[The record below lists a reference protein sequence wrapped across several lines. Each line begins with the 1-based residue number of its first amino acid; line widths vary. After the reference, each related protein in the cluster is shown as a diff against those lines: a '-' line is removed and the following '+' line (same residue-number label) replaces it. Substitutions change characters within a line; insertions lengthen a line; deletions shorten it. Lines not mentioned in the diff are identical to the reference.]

1 MSEPLTEFNR
11 LITLVHN
18 FVEEQKYNYVISEQ
32 MLYVLLDDE
41 KCQKMVLALTTDANK
56 KQTIPQIKEA
66 LLEYFDKSMP
76 KVDTPKKIIPT
87 QAYKNYL
94 QSVVAAGNM
103 RATNPT
109 SLHAFLMLFG
119 DKTSASESI
128 LSDHGIFEKNVM
140 EYIHNFEK
148 GEFDAFDEDR
158 PNLSK
163 YAIELVNLAKNGK
176 IDPLIG
182 REREVNRII
191 QILSRKKSNNA
202 ILVGEAGVGKSSI
215 AEGLALRIAN
225 NKVPKVLANKKIYA
239 LNVTTMLAGT
249 KFRGEFEQRLEDT
262 IKECAGADDVI
273 VFIDEIHNICGA
285 GGNSDGSM
293 DASNILKPYLSRGE
307 LHIIGATT
315 YDEYKKSIEKD
326 KALARR
332 FKKIDVLEPS
342 ADETY
347 QILLG
352 LKSKYEEFHG
362 VQYPDDVLRYAVD
375 LSAKYIVG
383 KFFPDKA
390 IDIVDEIGAKYHSG
404 LKQADSVTKEDVED
418 VVSATAN
425 IAKLTVEQDDKE
437 KLKNLGDAIK
447 ENLFGQDDVVDA
459 IVKKV
464 RMSKAGLANV
474 GKPIGSFMFIGS
486 SGCGKTE
493 LAKTLAN
500 KLGIGFVKLDM
511 SEYQEDYSVSKLVG
525 SSAGYV
531 GYEQDGALTGPLIK
545 NPNCVVLLD
554 EIEKANKCV
563 YDLLLQVLDEG
574 KLTDNHGREASFRNA
589 IVIMTSNVGCANA
602 EQMSSAL
609 GFVKTATNE
618 SERKQ
623 KTIEDAYKKKFSP
636 EFRNR
641 LTGVFY
647 FNQLNND
654 VLGMIVDK
662 NIKRINNAL
671 ANKGVSITIDDKAR
685 AWFVEKAAKE
695 NAGGRPVER
704 IVDSEVSEKVADEV
718 LFGKL
723 VNGGNAIV
731 TIKGDKVKINYVE
744 KLNLS
749 NSEKCVMV

>member
-1 MSEPLTEFNR
+1 MSEPLAEFNH
-11 LITLVHN
+11 LINLVHN
-18 FVEEQKYNYVISEQ
+18 FVEKKKYSYVISEQ

-41 KCQKMVLALTTDANK
+41 KCSKMVLELTTDNDK
-56 KQTIPQIKEA
+56 SKTLNEIRNT
-66 LLEYFDKSMP
+66 LLEYFDKAMP
-76 KVDTPKKIIPT
+76 KVDSPKKIIPT

-103 RATNPT
+103 RAVNPT

-128 LSDHGIFEKNVM
+128 LSDHGIYENNVM
-140 EYIHNFEK
+140 DYIHKIENDDSQVDSEM
-148 GEFDAFDEDR
+148 

-163 YAIELVNLAKNGK
+163 YSVELVKLAKDGK

-182 REREVNRII
+182 REKEIDRII
-191 QILSRKKSNNA
+191 QVLSRKKSNNA
-202 ILVGEAGVGKSSI
+202 VLVGESGTGKSTI
-215 AEGLALRIAN
+215 AEGLALRIAEG
-225 NKVPKVLANKKIYA
+225 KCPKSLLDKKIYA
-239 LNVTTMLAGT
+239 LNVTSMLAGT
-249 KFRGEFEQRLEDT
+249 KFRGEFEERLENT
-262 IKECAGADDVI
+262 IKECAKTKDVI
-273 VFIDEIHNICGA
+273 LFIDEIHNICGA

-307 LHIIGATT
+307 LRVIGATT

-332 FKKIDVLEPS
+332 FKKIDVLEPN

-352 LKSKYEEFHG
+352 LKQKYEDFHG
-362 VQYPDDVLRYAVD
+362 VELPTDVIKYAVD
-375 LSAKYIVG
+375 LSAKYIIG

-390 IDIVDEIGAKYHSG
+390 IDVIDEIGAKYHSG
-404 LKQADSVTKEDVED
+404 LKSGKCATKSDVEE
-418 VVSATAN
+418 VISSIAN
-425 IAKLTVEQDDKE
+425 ISKLTVEQDDKS
-437 KLKNLGDAIK
+437 KLKELGNSIK

-474 GKPIGSFMFIGS
+474 GKPIGSYMFIGS
-486 SGCGKTE
+486 SGVGKTE
-493 LAKTLAN
+493 LAKTLAD

-511 SEYQEDYSVSKLVG
+511 SEYREDYSVSGLIG
-525 SSAGYV
+525 SKAGYV

-554 EIEKANKCV
+554 EIEKANSSV

-609 GFVKTATNE
+609 GFVKTSNNE
-618 SERKQ
+618 QERKQ
-623 KTIEDAYKKKFSP
+623 KAIEDAYKKKFSP

-647 FNQLNND
+647 FNQLNDD

-671 ANKGVSITIDDKAR
+671 VDKGIGVTIDDKAKKY
-685 AWFVEKAAKE
+685 FVEKAKEE

-704 IVDSEVSEKVADEV
+704 LIDFEVSEKLADEV

-723 VNGGNAIV
+723 ENGGNAIV
-731 TIKGDKVKINYVE
+731 TCNNDKIEINYVC
-744 KLNLS
+744 KS
-749 NSEKCVMV
+749 NVVKKKQCELV